1 MSHFEIAFTIV
12 FQIPCDNSVLII
24 NYSLF
29 QVSITD
35 TLPLQLCYQC
45 ASTLIAWDNMITSC
59 IEADKKLRAMQEAA
73 EEELKNTEVSF
84 PFEFFEIDFRYS

>member
-1 MSHFEIAFTIV
+1 
-12 FQIPCDNSVLII
+12 
-24 NYSLF
+24 
-29 QVSITD
+29 
-35 TLPLQLCYQC
+35 
-45 ASTLIAWDNMITSC
+45 MITSC